1 MLIEMASAPKFVRGL
16 GWHSFRLREDG
27 AKFDIHFA
35 ATCDSAS
42 SENVL
47 GDAWESR
54 SMLGTLVS
62 LVGHDGLLLPGVGE
76 PD

>member
-1 MLIEMASAPKFVRGL
+1 MGQSLTSL
-16 GWHSFRLREDG
+16 
-27 AKFDIHFA
+27 FA
-35 ATCDSAS
+35 ATCDSAI

-54 SMLGTLVS
+54 SMLGTRVS